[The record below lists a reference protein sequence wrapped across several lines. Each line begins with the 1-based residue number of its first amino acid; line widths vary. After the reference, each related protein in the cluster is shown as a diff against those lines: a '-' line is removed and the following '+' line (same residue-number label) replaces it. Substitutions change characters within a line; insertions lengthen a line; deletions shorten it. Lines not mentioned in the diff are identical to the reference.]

1 MLIDTGAALN
11 TVNLVYFLVL
21 LEDQELVGEF
31 IQCVMN
37 TEYNAVQ
44 LIVAIDLH
52 MNKWYTDLG
61 KMTTVNQNRTP
72 YSINNHDPLLT
83 YFV

>member
-1 MLIDTGAALN
+1 
-11 TVNLVYFLVL
+11 
-21 LEDQELVGEF
+21 
-31 IQCVMN
+31 MN
-37 TEYNAVQ
+37 TEYDVVQ
-44 LIVAIDLH
+44 LIVDIDLH

-83 YFV
+83 YSV